1 MKLISAALLGGA
13 LMIAAPA
20 FAADLDQN
28 HNAAMEH
35 RDNDRA
41 VSRHVAYRYSRH
53 HSYKRNY
60 RNDRDEH
67 SATEDLNR
75 QYRGV
80 DRDSVH

>member
-20 FAADLDQN
+20 FAADNQDT
-28 HNAAMEH
+28 HPAVH
-35 RDNDRA
+35 RTTA
-41 VSRHVAYRYSRH
+41 RHVSYRYSRH
-53 HSYKRNY
+53 SYKRDY

-67 SATEDLNR
+67 AATEDLNR